1 MMMELSMRV
10 ITFLI
15 TNTVLRTEVLQ
26 GRAQVRENPSSLMGD
41 ISDGYWMENAVP
53 IMMVMTQQY

>member
-1 MMMELSMRV
+1 MRV

-41 ISDGYWMENAVP
+41 LADGYWMENAVP

>member
-41 ISDGYWMENAVP
+41 LADGYWMENAVP